1 LHKLGVLGFIG
12 NSHRQVV
19 LRDLANHS
27 AAARDSRQREQSA
40 IDGLE
45 RYTVDYDRKE
55 ESPSPEGD

>member
-19 LRDLANHS
+19 LRDLS
-27 AAARDSRQREQSA
+27 AAARNSRQREQSA

-45 RYTVDYDRKE
+45 RYTVDYDGE
-55 ESPSPEGD
+55 GDGPSPEGD

>member
-19 LRDLANHS
+19 LRDLS

-45 RYTVDYDRKE
+45 RYTVDYDHKE
-55 ESPSPEGD
+55 ERPSPEGD